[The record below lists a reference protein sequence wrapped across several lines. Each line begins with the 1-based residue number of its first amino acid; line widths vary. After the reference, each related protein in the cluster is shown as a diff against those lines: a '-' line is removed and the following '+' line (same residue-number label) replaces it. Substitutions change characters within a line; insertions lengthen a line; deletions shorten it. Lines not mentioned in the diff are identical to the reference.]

1 MTSDQENEMPPAEPI
16 VKKDFRL
23 VTKTG
28 NELIKTII
36 STRDA
41 VNHPQVIKEG
51 LETALREYIAVVVE
65 KSNLSDLIEEDV
77 KYNFLSL
84 VDVKSIFQSPETRK
98 DPVTD
103 KIGHQLEKTM
113 ANQVTIM
120 KKLDVVDRL
129 ESVSIFTTF
138 ILVIG
143 EMYFVNVYFL
153 MM

>member
-1 MTSDQENEMPPAEPI
+1 MTSDQEDGMPPAEPL

-28 NELIKTII
+28 NDLIKTIT

-41 VNHPQVIKEG
+41 VNHPQVIRDG
-51 LETALREYIAVVVE
+51 LEAALREYITVVVE
-65 KSNLSDLIEEDV
+65 KANLSELIDQDD
-77 KYNFLSL
+77 KYNFLAL
-84 VDVKSIFQSPETRK
+84 LDVKSIFLQPETRK

-129 ESVSIFTTF
+129 ESVSYFWYSKPICWRNRISKTSIF
-138 ILVIG
+138 L
-143 EMYFVNVYFL
+143 
-153 MM
+153 